1 MKSKKT
7 ESNEKMTALTVMPKM
22 PVVKG
27 KTPGERI
34 NFLHNLSIET
44 GKVSI
49 AAAIYAGWELT
60 KVKQACP
67 FGSWLAWL
75 RSHTILSRPTAD
87 RYMGVYAATIGA
99 ARASAEEPI
108 ALEVQPSGEELCEAS
123 ANVEAKSLTG
133 LYSQLKLL
141 KRPEGHGG
149 KREGAGRKPKKEDVA
164 AKLDEVLE
172 SEVATWAIV
181 KAAIDE
187 LVRAD
192 VEEKLQRLSD
202 VHLAEMIQELNR
214 IVVAAQDIISL
225 RMDGEVIL

>member
-1 MKSKKT
+1 MKNKNL
-7 ESNEKMTALTVMPKM
+7 SNETTALTVAAKM
-22 PVVKG
+22 PTIQG

-34 NFLHNLSIET
+34 NYLHRLSIET
-44 GKVSI
+44 GKISI

-60 KVKQACP
+60 KVKQSAP
-67 FGSWLAWL
+67 FGSWISWL
-75 RSHTILSRPTAD
+75 GANTILSEPTAR

>member
-7 ESNEKMTALTVMPKM
+7 DSNEKMTALTVMPKM

-60 KVKQACP
+60 KVKQSCP
-67 FGSWLAWL
+67 FGSWISWL
-75 RSHTILSRPTAD
+75 GSNTILTERTAQ

-181 KAAIDE
+181 KAAIDA
-187 LVRAD
+187 LVRTD

-214 IVVAAQDIISL
+214 IVGAAQDIISL

>member
-1 MKSKKT
+1 M
-7 ESNEKMTALTVMPKM
+7 
-22 PVVKG
+22 
-27 KTPGERI
+27 
-34 NFLHNLSIET
+34 
-44 GKVSI
+44 
-49 AAAIYAGWELT
+49 
-60 KVKQACP
+60 
-67 FGSWLAWL
+67 
-75 RSHTILSRPTAD
+75 
-87 RYMGVYAATIGA
+87 
-99 ARASAEEPI
+99 
-108 ALEVQPSGEELCEAS
+108 
-123 ANVEAKSLTG
+123 EAKSLTG